1 MTVFYTLAYVSNL
14 LTATPMED
22 TTNNPHGVKFRNDLM
37 DKPRRNSEVM
47 YKAIYLALWEKS
59 SEFRELSVEEEK
71 NQLCLMLCA
80 YQLAKA
86 NHRGQQRIGGNR
98 YFDHLTGTTA
108 ILISEFPTLT
118 FHQVIAAYLH
128 DIIEDTKITLATIEN
143 IFGKRV
149 AMIVD
154 AVSKKDDLYYLRPD
168 EKAHYETL
176 GTEEQHAYLE
186 SKHSI
191 IKARRTE
198 HYFGH
203 MEDLDAE
210 TLQVK
215 FADRIHNLRDLPRC
229 PIEKIREQIAET
241 EKYLMPVAQ
250 QKNPTAYE
258 LMGKEL
264 EKLHILVEQQ

>member
-1 MTVFYTLAYVSNL
+1 MAHDEAQNT
-14 LTATPMED
+14 
-22 TTNNPHGVKFRNDLM
+22 NPHGVKFRNDLM

-47 YKAIYLALWEKS
+47 YNAVYLALWKKS

-86 NHRGQQRIGGNR
+86 KHRGQKRIDGTR

-128 DIIEDTKITLATIEN
+128 DIIEDTKITLSTIEN

-154 AVSKKDDLYYLRPD
+154 AVSKKDDIYYLRPD
-168 EKAHYETL
+168 EKAHYDTL
-176 GTEEQHAYLE
+176 NIQDQNTYLT
-186 SKHSI
+186 SKHAI

-215 FADRIHNLRDLPRC
+215 FADRIHNLRDLPSC
-229 PIEKIREQIAET
+229 PIEKIREQIEET
-241 EKYLMPVAQ
+241 EQYLMPVAQ

-264 EKLHILVEQQ
+264 TKLHTLLQ

>member
-1 MTVFYTLAYVSNL
+1 MAVKKAISSK
-14 LTATPMED
+14 PR
-22 TTNNPHGVKFRNDLM
+22 GVKFRNDLM

-47 YKAIYLALWEKS
+47 YKAIYLALWNKS
-59 SEFRELSVEEEK
+59 SEFRALSAEDEK

-86 NHRGQQRIGGNR
+86 KHRWQKRVGGAR

-118 FHQVIAAYLH
+118 FFQVIAAYLH
-128 DIIEDTKITLATIEN
+128 DIIEDTQISLATIEN

-149 AMIVD
+149 AAIVD
-154 AVSKKDDLYYLRPD
+154 AVTKKDDIYYLRPD
-168 EKAHYETL
+168 EKTVFLSLDTKA
-176 GTEEQHAYLE
+176 QKNYLAM
-186 SKHSI
+186 KKQI

-215 FADRIHNLRDLPRC
+215 FADRIHNLRELVSC
-229 PIEKIREQIAET
+229 PISKIKQYIAET
-241 EKYLMPVAQ
+241 EQYLLPLAQERNIVAYTLM
-250 QKNPTAYE
+250 KVE
-258 LMGKEL
+258 LDSLRTFIGK
-264 EKLHILVEQQ
+264 K